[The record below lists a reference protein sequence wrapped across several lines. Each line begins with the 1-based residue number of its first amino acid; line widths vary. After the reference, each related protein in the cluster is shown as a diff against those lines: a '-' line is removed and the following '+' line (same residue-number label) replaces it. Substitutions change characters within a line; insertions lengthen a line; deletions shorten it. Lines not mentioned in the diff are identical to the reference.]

1 MTFFFFFFTLSA
13 ALMANF
19 LLIVIFTNTA
29 RIYINAINKWI
40 FVFGLKKTEKAMPI
54 QFKYHWMFRFLY
66 LYCNYIIYYL
76 TLYLL
81 FIILFNSDFNLHS
94 DKEDVCLYKIS
105 IAIIIKITETV
116 WCSNESGSPYFQ
128 YFDYWYKV
136 TCTKLAVC
144 LRNSKIKN
152 KTMSPSC
159 DPVRY

>member
-1 MTFFFFFFTLSA
+1 MNICVRFEK
-13 ALMANF
+13 N
-19 LLIVIFTNTA
+19 
-29 RIYINAINKWI
+29 
-40 FVFGLKKTEKAMPI
+40 EKAMPI

-159 DPVRY
+159 DPVRYVSIVRNISLALIRLVRNMDWKSFLDRR